1 MSESFFFLAPDLAV
15 LEADIRAVGAEIKKV
30 QGDTAESTE
39 QTSETW
45 HDNFMFE
52 DGQRQMDL
60 LASRLASLNEILA
73 KAVIVVPRT
82 DGSAGVGNRITIRDE
97 ATGEERT
104 YTIGSYV
111 VGKQNVDTVSYTSPL
126 GALLF
131 GAKVGDI
138 REGIIG
144 SIKRRFT
151 IVDVQ

>member
-1 MSESFFFLAPDLAV
+1 MSESFFFLASDLAV

-52 DGQRQMDL
+52 DGQRQMNI
-60 LASRLASLNEILA
+60 LASRLASFNEILA
-73 KAVIVVPRT
+73 KAMIVEPRT

-104 YTIGSYV
+104 YTVGSYV
-111 VGKQNVDTVSYTSPL
+111 AGKQNVDTVSYTSPL
-126 GALLF
+126 GTLLF
-131 GAKVGDI
+131 GARAGDV
-138 REGIIG
+138 RKGIIG
-144 SIKRRFT
+144 STPRTFL
-151 IVDVQ
+151 VVNVS

>member
-73 KAVIVVPRT
+73 KAVIVEPRT

-138 REGIIG
+138 REGVIG